1 MSQPKANLMKTASV
15 KFWQGLTDNIIKDS
29 TNGCLTTE
37 ISCRQLNIRKE
48 IPMSYDEME
57 ASIVWLYK
65 FVFYSIAMVGLLM
78 AGMFAI
84 QLFV

>member
-1 MSQPKANLMKTASV
+1 
-15 KFWQGLTDNIIKDS
+15 
-29 TNGCLTTE
+29 
-37 ISCRQLNIRKE
+37 
-48 IPMSYDEME
+48 MSYDEME

-65 FVFYSIAMVGLLM
+65 FVFYSIAMVGLLV

>member
-1 MSQPKANLMKTASV
+1 
-15 KFWQGLTDNIIKDS
+15 
-29 TNGCLTTE
+29 
-37 ISCRQLNIRKE
+37 
-48 IPMSYDEME
+48 MSYDEME

-65 FVFYSIAMVGLLM
+65 FVFYSIALVVLLM